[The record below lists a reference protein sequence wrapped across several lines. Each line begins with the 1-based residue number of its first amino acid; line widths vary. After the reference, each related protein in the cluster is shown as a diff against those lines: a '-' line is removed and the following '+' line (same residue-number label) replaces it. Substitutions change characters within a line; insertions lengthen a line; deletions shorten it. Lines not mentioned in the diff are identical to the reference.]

1 MKFYKII
8 VAGAVIALSIA
19 SCSKEDD
26 AVTLD
31 REKFLGT
38 WHVESHG
45 TNSGTQHYNVTITG
59 AASQPEQIVMSN
71 FDLTGDSTTV
81 YGEVSGNSLLIPGTV
96 IYFSGGQVTV
106 EGTGSYSS
114 GVLTMNYTSND
125 QVEVDTVSVTATK

>member
-1 MKFYKII
+1 MKFNKI
-8 VAGAVIALSIA
+8 VLAGIIMALFIA
-19 SCSKEDD
+19 SCSKDED
-26 AVTLD
+26 VLD

-45 TNSGTQHYNVTITG
+45 TNSNTQHYNITITG
-59 AASQPEQIVMSN
+59 AASQPEQIVISN

-81 YGEVSGNSLLIPGTV
+81 YGEVDGNSLLIPGTV

-125 QVEVDTVSVTATK
+125 QVEVDTVSATATK